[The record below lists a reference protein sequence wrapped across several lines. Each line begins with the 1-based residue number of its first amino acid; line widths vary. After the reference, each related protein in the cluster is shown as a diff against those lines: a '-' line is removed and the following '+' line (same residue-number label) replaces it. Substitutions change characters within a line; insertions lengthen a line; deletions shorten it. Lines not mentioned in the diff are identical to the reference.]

1 MIDGCVEASRI
12 GRRPK
17 GDVFCI
23 DVLLRYSRP
32 EALTVAIEKARAGR
46 MVFVRR
52 EDAAAVLAA
61 LSNEEAEDER

>member
-1 MIDGCVEASRI
+1 MTEDGDGLGIPATRI

-17 GDVFCI
+17 GAVFAVDVF
-23 DVLLRYSRP
+23 LQYSKPLR
-32 EALTVAIEKARAGR
+32 LDKAIEKARAGK

-61 LSNEEAEDER
+61 LEQAV

>member
-61 LSNEEAEDER
+61 LAKETTEDER